1 MKILKTILLSGVGL
15 VGLTLSSCD
24 SWLNVNEDPENPTSD
39 TAPYQSRLA
48 HIEFYTNSANQF
60 AAWRSSMSMGDWT
73 RYYDGGT
80 YWNMSLWYPTS
91 NIVTTSYQWWFCGAA
106 CNVDD
111 MYQKAMNAEAWH
123 YAGVAKIINAY
134 GFMLMADIYG
144 EMPYTQACGQY
155 ALPEYDNGKTIYL
168 GCLKDIDEGLELL
181 AKTQG
186 TGLPTLSEGD
196 SWNNGDV
203 DKWIRLGNLLK
214 ARYCLKLSKKQPGS
228 YREGKYDV
236 DAILAA
242 LAKGPQSNSDNTVVW
257 HTDDNSAT
265 HDNLGWDEPVDYSP
279 LYSVCG
285 MNGGYIVTKMLYD
298 NLTNFAGYGVEDPR
312 ADRIIPWALS
322 KKSDKAVKEI
332 KWDGNWRRSLG
343 VDMTSDACP
352 NFQGGPLRAG
362 YGESGWWIDSEE
374 PSRLGDTVYVEC
386 TSTSK
391 GYAAASD
398 LLYRR
403 NNKYDNSKESGSFY
417 TRVSSP
423 TYIGTYSEAC
433 FIKAEV
439 LFNKGD
445 KSGAYEAYKEGI
457 KASMEQ
463 MNVSLQS
470 WVSGDQNLA
479 DCPSFRPMSQS
490 EMDNFLANGIGTSGN
505 LTLGKILTQKRI
517 ALHFSVEIW
526 NDMRRYDFN
535 PEYFLGWAVPA
546 YHSQVVKA
554 TQAIPDG
561 KQFRRWIQCSHE
573 LNYNSKNL
581 HAIGNQ
587 VPGADMD
594 REQWNAAED
603 AWTINVWWD
612 SDQQ

>member
-1 MKILKTILLSGVGL
+1 M
-15 VGLTLSSCD
+15 
-24 SWLNVNEDPENPTSD
+24 
-39 TAPYQSRLA
+39 
-48 HIEFYTNSANQF
+48 
-60 AAWRSSMSMGDWT
+60 
-73 RYYDGGT
+73 
-80 YWNMSLWYPTS
+80 
-91 NIVTTSYQWWFCGAA
+91 
-106 CNVDD
+106 
-111 MYQKAMNAEAWH
+111 
-123 YAGVAKIINAY
+123 
-134 GFMLMADIYG
+134 
-144 EMPYTQACGQY
+144 
-155 ALPEYDNGKTIYL
+155 
-168 GCLKDIDEGLELL
+168 
-181 AKTQG
+181 
-186 TGLPTLSEGD
+186 
-196 SWNNGDV
+196 
-203 DKWIRLGNLLK
+203 
-214 ARYCLKLSKKQPGS
+214 
-228 YREGKYDV
+228 
-236 DAILAA
+236 
-242 LAKGPQSNSDNTVVW
+242 
-257 HTDDNSAT
+257 
-265 HDNLGWDEPVDYSP
+265 
-279 LYSVCG
+279 
-285 MNGGYIVTKMLYD
+285 
-298 NLTNFAGYGVEDPR
+298 
-312 ADRIIPWALS
+312 
-322 KKSDKAVKEI
+322 
-332 KWDGNWRRSLG
+332 
-343 VDMTSDACP
+343 
-352 NFQGGPLRAG
+352 
-362 YGESGWWIDSEE
+362 
-374 PSRLGDTVYVEC
+374 
-386 TSTSK
+386 
-391 GYAAASD
+391 
-398 LLYRR
+398 
-403 NNKYDNSKESGSFY
+403 
-417 TRVSSP
+417 SSP

-505 LTLGKILTQKRI
+505 LTLGMILTQKRI

-587 VPGADMD
+587 VPGADMA

>member
-1 MKILKTILLSGVGL
+1 MSGVGL